1 MTPIDT
7 DLVRS
12 TRPLTTGVVALLCW
26 WGFGNLYEFNGALGA
41 LVRGPK
47 PGALVG
53 AFDAGSPFYYF
64 VPASPLALV
73 LSLILGVRTRH
84 TPIAGRTA
92 GAAGLVTVAAGVTA
106 VLVSS
111 VNPKFRDPR
120 AEGLSA
126 LTVVWLAGNTLRM
139 ACVAG
144 AVSRLL
150 SWRRIE
156 QITNPEMHATGPD
169 REVDTGR

>member
-1 MTPIDT
+1 MTPVDAR
-7 DLVRS
+7 LVRS

-47 PGALVG
+47 PGALMG
-53 AFDAGSPFYYF
+53 ALEPGSPFYYY

-73 LSLILGVRTRH
+73 LSVILGVRTRH

-92 GAAGLVTVAAGVTA
+92 GAAGLVTVAAGATALLVT
-106 VLVSS
+106 S
-111 VNPKFRDPR
+111 VNPTFRDPQ
-120 AEGLSA
+120 AEGLGK
-126 LTVVWLAGNTLRM
+126 LTVIWLAGNTLRM
-139 ACVAG
+139 VCVAG
-144 AVSRLL
+144 AVSLLL

-156 QITNPEMHATGPD
+156 RVTPTELNAAGSD
-169 REVDTGR
+169 REVGTGL

>member
-1 MTPIDT
+1 MTPIDVH
-7 DLVRS
+7 LVRS
-12 TRPLTTGVVALLCW
+12 TRPLTTAVVALLCW

-41 LVRGPK
+41 LIRGPK

-73 LSLILGVRTRH
+73 LSVMLGVRTRH

-92 GAAGLVTVAAGVTA
+92 GAAGLVTVAASATA
-106 VLVSS
+106 LLVSS

-120 AEGLSA
+120 AEGLRE

-144 AVSRLL
+144 AVSLLL

-156 QITNPEMHATGPD
+156 QLTTTELYATD
-169 REVDTGR
+169 AREKRA

>member
-1 MTPIDT
+1 MTPVDAH
-7 DLVRS
+7 LVRS

-26 WGFGNLYEFNGALGA
+26 WGFGNLDEFNGAVGA

-47 PGALVG
+47 PGALMG
-53 AFDAGSPFYYF
+53 ALDAGSPFYYY

-73 LSLILGVRTRH
+73 LSVVLGVRTRH

-92 GAAGLVTVAAGVTA
+92 GAAGLVTVAAGATA
-106 VLVSS
+106 VLVTS
-111 VNPKFRDPR
+111 VNPRFRDPR
-120 AEGLSA
+120 AGGLNT

-144 AVSRLL
+144 AVSLLL

-156 QITNPEMHATGPD
+156 RVTTTELDATDPD
-169 REVDTGR
+169 REVGTGL